1 MTHEINPTGV
11 LDVITEGTGQRS
23 YTPLQG
29 WRLEVC
35 SPAILINGQEVIP
48 VPVYPAG
55 QCTMPTQAG

>member
-35 SPAILINGQEVIP
+35 SPAILINGQGSHTSASVSGWT
-48 VPVYPAG
+48 V
-55 QCTMPTQAG
+55 